1 MHNRNKH
8 INGYD
13 LQKLKTANKNLSK
26 HIIQNNNRSTIDF
39 ANPSSVLE
47 LNKALL
53 LSDYKLKYWQILPN
67 SLCPAIPGRADYI
80 HHLADLLSKE
90 NNGEIPTGKEI
101 KILDIGTGSSI
112 VYPIIGAQEYNWD
125 FIGTEIDRSSIHQA
139 EVNVNKNIWLKKKI
153 KLRFQD
159 NREKILEGII
169 FPEDKFD
176 AIMCNP
182 PFFKSREDN
191 WTTSTKKFQNLKKNK
206 DLQTPTVQNFA
217 GHPNELWCPGG
228 EQAFVTTL
236 INESKKYQKQL
247 KWITTLVSNK
257 DHLKPLIAV
266 LEYNKAA
273 KVEIIEMTQG
283 QKKMRILAWRWD

>member
-1 MHNRNKH
+1 M
-8 INGYD
+8 
-13 LQKLKTANKNLSK
+13 QKLKTANKNLSK